1 MTYQYEVTVFRI
13 VKQAVT
19 VTIET
24 EREMEDQTDMCFLH
38 DKAEQIAG
46 GLSEDEWVDHEAG
59 NIYSSRPQKITKAW
73 EIISK
78 LRKAGEKIER

>member
-24 EREMEDQTDMCFLH
+24 EREMEDQKDMCFLH
-38 DKAEQIAG
+38 DKAEQISD
-46 GLSEDEWVDHEAG
+46 GLSGDDWLDHEVK
-59 NIYSSRPQKITKAW
+59 NIYSTRPHKITEA
-73 EIISK
+73 
-78 LRKAGEKIER
+78 